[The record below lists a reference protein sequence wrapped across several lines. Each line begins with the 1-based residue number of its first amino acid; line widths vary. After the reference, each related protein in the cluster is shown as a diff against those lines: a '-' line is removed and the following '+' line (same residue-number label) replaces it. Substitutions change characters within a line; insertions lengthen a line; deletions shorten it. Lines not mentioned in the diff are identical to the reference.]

1 MGKFKIGDK
10 VLITKGTDKGNYGI
24 ILDVSENGYFMKNGN
39 FNSYG
44 MSKYFYAKKDENA
57 LQLLEGKETSNE
69 QV

>member
-1 MGKFKIGDK
+1 MNKFKVGDK

-24 ILDVSENGYFMKNGN
+24 ILNVSENGYFMKNDN

-57 LQLLEGKETSNE
+57 LQLLERKETSNE